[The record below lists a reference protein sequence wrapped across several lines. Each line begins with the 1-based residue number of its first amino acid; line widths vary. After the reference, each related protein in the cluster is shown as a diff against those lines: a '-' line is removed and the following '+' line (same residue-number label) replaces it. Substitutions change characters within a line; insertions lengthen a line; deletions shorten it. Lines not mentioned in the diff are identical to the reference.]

1 MVIMKKLHGTWL
13 ANYINNV
20 YRLFL
25 FVLLLFVAIVVYE
38 LLLDD
43 IIKDGLTVFAL
54 ILLWLF
60 SAYLVLPR
68 VNRRLSKIY
77 LPNYFI
83 GRTRTA
89 DGLLGDP
96 INIAIDGTED
106 QLVAAMKAAGWHL
119 ADPLDFKSSAR
130 MVYSS
135 VLGRSYP
142 KAPVSPLFVFNE
154 QQGLAF
160 QKEINNNPRKRHHVR
175 FWKTP
180 VDWWLPGGYQTDWL
194 GAATYDKNVGL
205 SLFTGQITHKI
216 DADIDKERDFLI
228 GTLQKADATK
238 QVKIVKHF
246 TTSYHSRNG
255 GGDSIHTDGS
265 LPFVTLK

>member
-1 MVIMKKLHGTWL
+1 MKRLRGSWV
-13 ANYINNV
+13 ANYINNL

-25 FVLLLFVAIVVYE
+25 FVVLLFIAVVVYE
-38 LLLDD
+38 SLLDD
-43 IIKDGLTVFAL
+43 IIKDGPTVSAL
-54 ILLWLF
+54 IGLWLF

-68 VNRRLSKIY
+68 VNRRLSRIY

-96 INIAIDGTED
+96 INLAIDGTEE
-106 QLVAAMKAAGWHL
+106 QLVTAMRKAGWTL
-119 ADPLDFKSSAR
+119 AEPLTLKSSIKMA
-130 MVYSS
+130 YSS
-135 VLGRSYP
+135 VFGKSYP
-142 KAPVSPLFVFNE
+142 QAPVSPLFVFGE

-160 QKEINNNPRKRHHVR
+160 QREINNNPRKRHHVR

-180 VDWWLPGGYQTDWL
+180 SDWWLPGGYQTDWL

-205 SLFTGQITHKI
+205 SLFTGQVTHKI
-216 DADIDKERDFLI
+216 DADVDKERDFLVQ
-228 GTLQKADATK
+228 TLQNAKVTKA
-238 QVKIVKHF
+238 VKVVEHF

-255 GGDSIHTDGS
+255 GGDTIHTDGS
-265 LPFVTLK
+265 LPFIRL

>member
-1 MVIMKKLHGTWL
+1 MTKLRGTWL

-25 FVLLLFVAIVVYE
+25 FVFLLFVAIVVYE

-43 IIKDGLTVFAL
+43 IIKDGPTVLAL

-96 INIAIDGTED
+96 INLAINGTED
-106 QLVAAMKAAGWHL
+106 QLVAAMQAAGWHL
-119 ADPLDFKSSAR
+119 AEPLDLKSSVR

-142 KAPVSPLFVFNE
+142 QAPVSPLFVFGE

-180 VDWWLPGGYQTDWL
+180 ADWWLPGGYQTDWL

-216 DADIDKERDFLI
+216 DADVDKERDFVVS
-228 GTLQKADATK
+228 TLERANTTK
-238 QVKIVKHF
+238 EVKVVEHF
-246 TTSYHSRNG
+246 TTSYYSRNG

-265 LPFVTLK
+265 LPFVTLT

>member
-1 MVIMKKLHGTWL
+1 MRNLRGTWV
-13 ANYINNV
+13 ANYLNAL
-20 YRLFL
+20 YRLGL
-25 FVLLLFVAIVVYE
+25 FVILTIIALLVYE
-38 LLLDD
+38 FLLDSV
-43 IIKDGLTVFAL
+43 IKDGPTILAL
-54 ILLWLF
+54 LGLWLF

-68 VNRRLSKIY
+68 LNRRLAKIY

-89 DGLLGDP
+89 DGVLGDP
-96 INIAIDGTED
+96 INLAVNGTEA
-106 QLVAAMKAAGWHL
+106 QLVTAMQKAGWHL
-119 ADPLDFKSSAR
+119 ADELNLKSSIKMA
-130 MVYSS
+130 YSS
-135 VLGRSYP
+135 VLAKSYST
-142 KAPVSPLFVFNE
+142 APVSPLFLFNE
-154 QQGLAF
+154 QQNLAF

-180 VDWWLPGGYQTDWL
+180 TDWWLPGGYQTDWL

-216 DADIDKERDFLI
+216 DADIDKERDFIIKTLKEA
-228 GTLQKADATK
+228 GTVNKVT
-238 QVKIVKHF
+238 VVKHF

-265 LPFVTLK
+265 LPFIDLK